1 MAANTPHVVLQI
13 IIVKHAYY
21 CIDPITGSAVELHCC
36 KAHSNITRKM
46 ENSTPCKMVTHEN
59 CICKL
64 STRDYVEEIT
74 YNTIFDVDRF
84 NEGFSPNRSPFC
96 DFYPVLSF
104 FSSSKAQ
111 LEPRRQYSRFMAQMT
126 WFGPRTVLLE
136 LGRWVTSFG
145 KMCPKHSPKWGVNR
159 HFKPNWQNLKIAVSP
174 K

>member
-1 MAANTPHVVLQI
+1 MAANTPHVVLKI

-21 CIDPITGSAVELHCC
+21 CIDPITGSAVALHCC
-36 KAHSNITRKM
+36 KAHSNINRKM

-74 YNTIFDVDRF
+74 YYTIFDVDRF
-84 NEGFSPNRSPFC
+84 SEGFSPNRSH
-96 DFYPVLSF
+96 FYPVLSF

-126 WFGPRTVLLE
+126 WFGPRTVLLGVRMIIDIIWGKYAPKPTQQ
-136 LGRWVTSFG
+136 GRE
-145 KMCPKHSPKWGVNR
+145 
-159 HFKPNWQNLKIAVSP
+159 
-174 K
+174 